1 MLDRSRE
8 LRSRRRRIVD
18 RSEEG
23 MGPTRN
29 GRTNVGHQHAIAA
42 GDPRLLGDVR
52 AHFQRARNLSA
63 DSQVS
68 MARPCPMAGRRTGG
82 AIMNKAVM
90 KLPLML
96 GVVGAIAFAA
106 AMPSWAAE
114 KSQNAGAGMSAQ
126 TGSQTKATGSSMKM
140 SSGTHAKPSTARAAS
155 TEGMRTGHMSG
166 QKLSKSSKLS
176 DRTR

>member
-1 MLDRSRE
+1 ERTSDINMR
-8 LRSRRRRIVD
+8 LR
-18 RSEEG
+18 
-23 MGPTRN
+23 
-29 GRTNVGHQHAIAA
+29 Q

-106 AMPSWAAE
+106 ATPSWAAE
-114 KSQNAGAGMSAQ
+114 QKGPNAADGGNAQ
-126 TGSQTKATGSSMKM
+126 MAAQSKTTGSAAKTSAGTNTGATMLTGHVASNE
-140 SSGTHAKPSTARAAS
+140 GRAAGK
-155 TEGMRTGHMSG
+155 E
-166 QKLSKSSKLS
+166 L
-176 DRTR
+176 